1 MLRFAPPANRIHSFG
16 TPPMK
21 YINGLHFNNLRGDIY
36 GGITAAVVAL
46 PLALAFGVSS
56 GAGPVAGLYGA
67 IFVGLFAALFGGT
80 PAQVSGPTG
89 PMTVVMAVVFTQYTA
104 MFPDDPA
111 HGAALAFTVVIMGGA
126 FQILFG
132 AMRFGQYISMVP
144 HPVVSGFMS
153 GIGVIIILLQMAPLV
168 GLPSQGG
175 PLASAMALPE
185 VLSHPIMEALVLGLI
200 SLAIVYFLPKKIG
213 RILPSPL
220 VALIVG
226 TLVYLFVFPDG
237 EATILGDIPTGLPD
251 PQLPIVT
258 IALLPE
264 MLKSA
269 IVLAVLG
276 SIDSLLTSLVADNIT
291 RTYHK
296 PDRELVGQGIGNMV
310 AGLFG
315 GLPGAGATMRTVV
328 NVNAGGSTPISG
340 ALHAIVLLGIVL
352 GAGGL
357 AKYIPHAVLAG
368 ILIKVGTDII
378 DWDYLKHLR
387 RAPLAGVIMMFT
399 VLGIT
404 VFIDLITAVAVGVVM
419 ASLIFM
425 KRMTDLQL
433 DGINAINCSYRENTS
448 LSDEERKIMDDTNC
462 RILVYELSGPMSF
475 SSAKGMARQLSSY
488 SDYDV
493 LILDLT
499 EVPIVDF
506 TTTRAIKDIIDE
518 SEAHG
523 RHAFLVGSH
532 PKTMGMLNNQGA
544 LHALVEGH
552 VCEQRI
558 DAFRRAAD
566 ILKRKAKTAATG

>member
-1 MLRFAPPANRIHSFG
+1 M
-16 TPPMK
+16 PPMK

-185 VLSHPIMEALVLGLI
+185 VLSHPVMEALVLGLI